1 MPEESASEK
10 SADQLNRYLLERVRQ
25 LEERNLA
32 LREETKRVET
42 EMRLMEGQK
51 QRFERESQRL
61 RSEVERLK
69 NVPLVVGT
77 VIDVINN
84 EKVIIKSSTGP
95 KFVVSKSQFIG
106 DIRAG
111 TQVAL
116 NQQSFAV
123 VEVLPSLKDPAVH
136 AMEVIERPDTTY
148 EDVGGLEA
156 QVQEIRE
163 MIELPLLHPE
173 KFERMGIDPPRGV
186 LLYGPPGTGKT
197 LLAKAVAH
205 HTKATFIRVVASE
218 LIQKYIGEGA
228 RMVREIFRLA
238 REKAPSI
245 VFVDEVDA
253 LASRRLDSATSG
265 DREVQR
271 TLMQLLSEIDGF
283 DPRGDVK
290 FIAAT
295 NRSDILDPALLR
307 PGRFD
312 RMIAIPLPTVEGRA
326 EILKIHTKR
335 MRLGPDVLLEKVA
348 VLTEGASG
356 ADLKAVCTEAGMFA
370 IRADR
375 EHATMADF
383 EAAVRKVLGRGQSVT
398 PKSPESAGMF
408 A

>member
-1 MPEESASEK
+1 MAEESASEK
-10 SADQLNRYLLERVRQ
+10 PSDQLNRYLLERVRQ
-25 LEERNLA
+25 LEERNLT

-42 EMRLMEGQK
+42 EKRLMEGQK
-51 QRFERESQRL
+51 QRFEREAQKL

-106 DIRAG
+106 DILPG

-116 NQQSFAV
+116 NQQSLAV
-123 VEVLPSLKDPAVH
+123 VEVLPSTKDPAVH
-136 AMEVIERPDTTY
+136 AMEIIERPETAY
-148 EDVGGLEA
+148 EDVGGLEVQA
-156 QVQEIRE
+156 QELRE
-163 MIELPLLHPE
+163 MVELPLLHPE
-173 KFERMGIDPPRGV
+173 KFERVGIEPPRGV

-205 HTKATFIRVVASE
+205 HTRAAFIRVVASE
-218 LIQKYIGEGA
+218 LVQKYIGEGA

-245 VFVDEVDA
+245 VFVDELDA
-253 LASRRLDSATSG
+253 IGSRRLDSATSG

-295 NRSDILDPALLR
+295 NRPDILDPALLR

-312 RMIAIPLPTVEGRA
+312 RMIAIPLPAVEGRA
-326 EILKIHTKR
+326 EILKIHAKK
-335 MRLGPDVLLEKVA
+335 MRVGPDVVLEKVA
-348 VLTEGASG
+348 AATEGASG

-375 EHATMADF
+375 DHVTMADF
-383 EAAVRKVLGRGQSVT
+383 EAAARKVLGSGQSVA
-398 PKSPESAGMF
+398 PKSPEAAGMF